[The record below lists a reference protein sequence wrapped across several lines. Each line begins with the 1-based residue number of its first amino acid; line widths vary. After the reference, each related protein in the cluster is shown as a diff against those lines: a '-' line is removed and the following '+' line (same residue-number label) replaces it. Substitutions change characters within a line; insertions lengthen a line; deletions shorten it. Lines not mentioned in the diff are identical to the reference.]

1 MRWKAGGRKVTSCD
15 RLPRSRRAL
24 LAVLLILGL
33 HASACRSTGGRQ
45 FPWPSRLPAP
55 SGPVAHAEVLALGG
69 AYSRTAS
76 VLMARRILKP
86 TRANLD
92 FAAYQANVMLYAP
105 SDEPPSA
112 AGALNRSTLFGQSL
126 VMDSLT
132 GSLRDTPLTLEEKQH
147 PIAFA
152 PMLDRLSQAK
162 PEAAAGLETARTGVA
177 GETWG
182 LPPRPGR
189 PFQQITTLYIHRG
202 LGGAALAWVKIE
214 FPPGSGLFDSMPD
227 DDSDGFPEIYGQLR
241 PELFSS
247 EVLGLLQQDYL
258 TRPLSAKE
266 VHTWANELASYWYPS
281 YNTDIVSLGQ
291 ATVWPME
298 STEAEIKQALGTNA
312 IRGPTIVVRGKP
324 QGKPVYNV
332 FVVDGIAPLA
342 GRGQGK
348 AEAEADPRTA
358 VLRQLKEFPVTVQLQ
373 PTQAAL
379 ESELHDQGGGSW
391 TAWQEKVA
399 PLHRELKRQLDRR
412 PKPLHA
418 LLGADGF
425 LFYRRSLEYVVGG
438 DIQAQA
444 AGKNPLPAI
453 VEFKNYLAGL
463 GVDFLV
469 VPVPSKPEVFPDKLK
484 GAIATPAA
492 LPVLNPY
499 GRKFLLELTQAG
511 VEVVDLLPV
520 FLQARRKDGEAAQL
534 LYQRQDTHWTDR
546 GLRLAA
552 ATVAERIKR
561 YPWYAAL
568 EPHAVDY
575 RTKPCDFRRPGD
587 LHSRLTP
594 AEQRGYKPEA
604 LAAQQVLT
612 PAGEPFEDDP
622 DSPVVVL
629 GDSFTGVFERTDC
642 GSAGVS
648 AHLARELRYPV
659 DLVMS
664 YGGGPNVRNTLLT
677 RGEATLRRM
686 RLVVWVFAARDLY
699 NYWDDWE
706 SLQAPRP

>member
-1 MRWKAGGRKVTSCD
+1 
-15 RLPRSRRAL
+15 
-24 LAVLLILGL
+24 
-33 HASACRSTGGRQ
+33 
-45 FPWPSRLPAP
+45 
-55 SGPVAHAEVLALGG
+55 
-69 AYSRTAS
+69 
-76 VLMARRILKP
+76 
-86 TRANLD
+86 
-92 FAAYQANVMLYAP
+92 
-105 SDEPPSA
+105 
-112 AGALNRSTLFGQSL
+112 

-162 PEAAAGLETARTGVA
+162 AEAAAGLETARAGVA

-189 PFQQITTLYIHRG
+189 PFQQITTLYLHHG
-202 LGGAALAWVKIE
+202 TGDTATAWAKIE
-214 FPPGSGLFDSMPD
+214 FPPDSGLFKNMPD
-227 DDSDGFPEIYGQLR
+227 DDGDGLPEIYAQLR

-247 EVLGLLQQDYL
+247 QVLGFLQQDYL
-258 TRPLSAKE
+258 TRSLSTKE

-281 YNTDIVSLGQ
+281 HNTDIVPLGQ
-291 ATVWPME
+291 ATVWPMD
-298 STEAEIKQALGTNA
+298 STEAAVKQALGTVTIHA
-312 IRGPTIVVRGKP
+312 PTIVVRGKP

-332 FVVDGIAPLA
+332 FVVDGIAPLV
-342 GRGQGK
+342 GRGQSK
-348 AEAEADPRTA
+348 PEDTADPRIA
-358 VLRQLKEFPVTVQLQ
+358 LIHKLKEFPVTVELQ
-373 PTQAAL
+373 PTRAVL
-379 ESELHDQGGGSW
+379 ESELRDLGGGSW
-391 TAWQEKVA
+391 TAWQEQVA
-399 PLHRELKRQLDRR
+399 PLHRELRRQLDRR
-412 PKPLHA
+412 PKQLHA
-418 LLGADGF
+418 LLGTDGF
-425 LFYRRSLEYVVGG
+425 LFYRRSLQYVVGG
-438 DIQAQA
+438 DIQAQP
-444 AGKNPLPAI
+444 AGKNPLPAL

-463 GVDFLV
+463 GVDLLV

-484 GAIATPAA
+484 GAAVLPAK

-520 FLQARRKDGEAAQL
+520 FLKARGKDADEAQL

-568 EPHAVDY
+568 EPHAVDFSM
-575 RTKPCDFRRPGD
+575 KPCDFRRPGD
-587 LHSRLTP
+587 LHSRLAP
-594 AEQRGYKPEA
+594 AEQRAFKPEA
-604 LAAQQVLT
+604 LVAQQVLT
-612 PAGEPFEDDP
+612 PAGEPFEDDA
-622 DSPVVVL
+622 DSPIVVL

-686 RLVVWVFAARDLY
+686 RLVVWIFAARDLH

-706 SLQAPRP
+706 PLAAPKP

>member
-1 MRWKAGGRKVTSCD
+1 VQA
-15 RLPRSRRAL
+15 
-24 LAVLLILGL
+24 
-33 HASACRSTGGRQ
+33 
-45 FPWPSRLPAP
+45 PAEAI
-55 SGPVAHAEVLALGG
+55 VHAEVIPIGG
-69 AYSRTAS
+69 TYNRATSL
-76 VLMARRILKP
+76 LMARRILRP

-92 FAAYQANVMLYAP
+92 FAAYNANVMTYAP
-105 SDEPPSA
+105 DEDPPSP
-112 AGALNRSTLFGQSL
+112 ALAMNRATLFGQSL

-162 PEAAAGLETARTGVA
+162 AEATAGLETARTGVA

-189 PFQQITTLYIHRG
+189 PFQQITTLYLHRG
-202 LGGAALAWVKIE
+202 PGAAATAWVKIE
-214 FPPGSGLFDSMPD
+214 FPPGSGLFDNMPD
-227 DDSDGFPEIYGQLR
+227 DDGDGFPEVYAQLR

-247 EVLGLLQQDYL
+247 QALGFLQQDYL
-258 TRPLSAKE
+258 TRTLSTKE

-281 YNTDIVSLGQ
+281 HNTDIVPLGR
-291 ATVWPME
+291 ATEWPMD
-298 STEAEIKQALGTNA
+298 STEAAVKQALSTVT
-312 IRGPTIVVRGKP
+312 IHGPTIVVRGKP

-332 FVVDGIAPLA
+332 FVVDGIASLA
-342 GRGQGK
+342 GRGQSK
-348 AEAEADPRTA
+348 VEDAADPRTA
-358 VLRQLKEFPVTVQLQ
+358 LVHKLKEFPVTVELQ
-373 PTQAAL
+373 PTQAVL
-379 ESELHDQGGGSW
+379 ERELRDQGGGSW
-391 TAWQEKVA
+391 TAWQEQVA
-399 PLHRELKRQLDRR
+399 PLHRELRRQLDRR
-412 PKPLHA
+412 PKQLHA

-425 LFYRRSLEYVVGG
+425 LFYRRSLQYVVGG
-438 DIQAQA
+438 DIQAQP
-444 AGKNPLPAI
+444 AGKNPLPAL
-453 VEFKNYLAGL
+453 VEFKNYLAAL
-463 GVDFLV
+463 GVDLLV

-484 GAIATPAA
+484 GAAVPPAK

-511 VEVVDLLPV
+511 VEVIDLLPV
-520 FLQARRKDGEAAQL
+520 FLKARGKDADETQL

-561 YPWYAAL
+561 YPWYL
-568 EPHAVDY
+568 ELAPHAVDFG
-575 RTKPCDFRRPGD
+575 TKPCDFRRPGD
-587 LHSRLTP
+587 LHSRLSP
-594 AEQRGYKPEA
+594 AEQRAFKPEA
-604 LAAQQVLT
+604 LVAQQVLT
-612 PAGEPFEDDP
+612 PAGEPFEDDA
-622 DSPVVVL
+622 DSPIVVL

-677 RGEATLRRM
+677 RGEAALRRM
-686 RLVVWVFAARDLY
+686 RLVVWIFAARDLY

-706 SLQAPRP
+706 PLAAPKR